1 MGHKWIYSNGY
12 LINNYSKNY
21 LKTKHMR
28 KQINEIVKIVAES
41 LPKKIKVLEIGS
53 LIVEGQEHLS
63 VRKYFPEAE
72 YIGVDMQQGNGVDV
86 VTDCI
91 DYCYGYYQSGKE
103 FDLILCLD
111 MLEHAKEPF
120 EVLNSTIY
128 ALKLN
133 GVLLVTSVFNF
144 PIHEYPNDYW
154 RFTPECFKMLLGNN
168 SRVYK
173 IGSDLMPHTVI
184 GIQYPEN
191 MYLNIN
197 TEINKYCKEETE
209 KELSWQ
215 NIVDYF
221 SPKFIRLYMKIK
233 MKIKNL

>member
-1 MGHKWIYSNGY
+1 
-12 LINNYSKNY
+12 
-21 LKTKHMR
+21 MR
-28 KQINEIVKIVAES
+28 KQVNEIVKIVAES
-41 LPKKIKVLEIGS
+41 LPKEIKVLEIGS

-86 VTDCI
+86 VEDCV
-91 DYCYGYYQSGKE
+91 DYCYRYYQSGEE

-111 MLEHAKEPF
+111 MLEHTKEPY
-120 EVLNSTIY
+120 VIIDMVKY
-128 ALKLN
+128 ALKPD

-144 PIHEYPNDYW
+144 HIHEYPNDYW
-154 RFTPECFKMLLGNN
+154 RFTPECFKMLLGNDC
-168 SRVYK
+168 RVYK

-197 TEINKYCKEETE
+197 TEINKYCKEQTE
-209 KELSWQ
+209 KELRWQ

-221 SPKFIRLYMKIK
+221 PPHFIRLYMKLK
-233 MKIKNL
+233 MKIKSYEKYLF

>member
-1 MGHKWIYSNGY
+1 
-12 LINNYSKNY
+12 
-21 LKTKHMR
+21 MR
-28 KQINEIVKIVAES
+28 KQVNEIVRIVSES

-86 VTDCI
+86 VADCI

-120 EVLNSTIY
+120 EVINSTIY

-144 PIHEYPNDYW
+144 KIHEYPNDYW
-154 RFTPECFKMLLGNN
+154 RFTPECFKMLLGYN

-173 IGSDLMPHTVI
+173 IGSELNPNTI
-184 GIQYPEN
+184 CGI
-191 MYLNIN
+191 MYGERSLLNIN
-197 TEINKYCKEETE
+197 TELRTYCEKETE
-209 KELSWQ
+209 KKLQWQ
-215 NIVDYF
+215 NVVDWF
-221 SPKFIRLYMKIK
+221 PPKFMRWYMKVK

>member
-1 MGHKWIYSNGY
+1 
-12 LINNYSKNY
+12 
-21 LKTKHMR
+21 MR
-28 KQINEIVKIVAES
+28 KQVNEIVKMVADS

-72 YIGVDMQQGNGVDV
+72 YIGVDMQQGNGVDIV
-86 VTDCI
+86 ADCI
-91 DYCYGYYQSGKE
+91 DYCYNYYQSDNYYQSGKA

-120 EVLNSTIY
+120 EVINSTIY
-128 ALKLN
+128 ALKPD

-154 RFTPECFKMLLGNN
+154 RFTPECFKMLLGNDC
-168 SRVYK
+168 RVYK
-173 IGSDLMPHTVI
+173 IGSELMPHTVV

-191 MYLNIN
+191 MFLNIN
-197 TEINKYCKEETE
+197 TEINKYCKEQTE
-209 KELSWQ
+209 KELKWK
-215 NIVDYF
+215 NIVDWF
-221 SPKFIRLYMKIK
+221 PPHFIRFYMKVK
-233 MKIKNL
+233 MKLKNL

>member
-1 MGHKWIYSNGY
+1 
-12 LINNYSKNY
+12 
-21 LKTKHMR
+21 MR
-28 KQINEIVKIVAES
+28 KQVNEIVRIVSES

-53 LIVEGQEHLS
+53 LIVPGQEHLS
-63 VRKYFPEAE
+63 VRKLFPEAE
-72 YIGVDMQQGNGVDV
+72 YVGVDMQQGNGVDV
-86 VTDCI
+86 VEDFI
-91 DYCYGYYQSGKE
+91 DFANKCDSEKHDGICYRYDHENEY
-103 FDLILCLD
+103 DLILCLD

-120 EVLNSTIY
+120 EVIES
-128 ALKLN
+128 AKQCLKGN

-154 RFTPECFKMLLGNN
+154 RFTPECFKMLLRNDC
-168 SRVYK
+168 RVYK
-173 IGSDLMPHTVI
+173 IGSDLMPHTII

-209 KELSWQ
+209 KELRWK

-221 SPKFIRLYMKIK
+221 PPNFIRWYMKVK

>member
-1 MGHKWIYSNGY
+1 
-12 LINNYSKNY
+12 
-21 LKTKHMR
+21 MR
-28 KQINEIVKIVAES
+28 KQVNEIVRIVADS

-86 VTDCI
+86 VADFI
-91 DYCYGYYQSGKE
+91 DFSENFNGTSYYYKHE
-103 FDLILCLD
+103 EEYDLILCLD

-120 EVLNSTIY
+120 EIIES
-128 ALKLN
+128 AKQCLKPN

-144 PIHEYPNDYW
+144 KIHEYPNDYW

-173 IGSDLMPHTVI
+173 IGSELNPHTI
-184 GIQYPEN
+184 CGI
-191 MYLNIN
+191 MYGERSLLNIN
-197 TEINKYCKEETE
+197 TEINKYCKEQTE
-209 KELSWQ
+209 KELKWK
-215 NIVDYF
+215 NIVDWF
-221 SPKFIRLYMKIK
+221 PPHFIRFYMKVK
-233 MKIKNL
+233 MKLKNL

>member
-1 MGHKWIYSNGY
+1 
-12 LINNYSKNY
+12 
-21 LKTKHMR
+21 MR
-28 KQINEIVKIVAES
+28 KQVNEIVRIVADS

-53 LIVEGQEHLS
+53 LIVPGQENLS
-63 VRKYFPEAE
+63 VRKYFPDAE

-86 VTDCI
+86 VADCI

-197 TEINKYCKEETE
+197 TEINKYCKEQTE
-209 KELSWQ
+209 KELQWQ
-215 NIVDYF
+215 NIIDYF
-221 SPKFIRLYMKIK
+221 PPKFIRLYMKLK
-233 MKIKNL
+233 MKIKKFITNKHIHL

>member
-1 MGHKWIYSNGY
+1 
-12 LINNYSKNY
+12 
-21 LKTKHMR
+21 MR
-28 KQINEIVKIVAES
+28 KQVNEIVKIVAES

-63 VRKYFPEAE
+63 VRKLFPEAE
-72 YIGVDMQQGNGVDV
+72 YIGVDMQKGNGVDV
-86 VTDCI
+86 VEDFI
-91 DYCYGYYQSGKE
+91 DFANKCDNEKHDGLNYRYDQEEEY
-103 FDLILCLD
+103 DLILCLD

-120 EVLNSTIY
+120 EIIES
-128 ALKLN
+128 AKQCLKGN

-144 PIHEYPNDYW
+144 KIHEYPNDYW

-173 IGSDLMPHTVI
+173 IGSELMPHTII
-184 GIQYPEN
+184 GLQYPEN
-191 MYLNIN
+191 MFLNLN
-197 TEINKYCKEETE
+197 TEINKYCEEQTE
-209 KELSWQ
+209 KELRWK

-221 SPKFIRLYMKIK
+221 PPNFIRWYMKVK

>member
-1 MGHKWIYSNGY
+1 MK
-12 LINNYSKNY
+12 
-21 LKTKHMR
+21 
-28 KQINEIVKIVAES
+28 KQVNEIVRIVAES

-63 VRKYFPEAE
+63 VRKLFPEAE
-72 YIGVDMQQGNGVDV
+72 YIGVDMRQGNGVDIV
-86 VTDCI
+86 EDFI
-91 DYCYGYYQSGKE
+91 DFANKCDNEKHDGLNYRYDNEQE
-103 FDLILCLD
+103 FDLILCLE

-120 EVLNSTIY
+120 QIIES
-128 ALKLN
+128 AKQCLKPN

-144 PIHEYPNDYW
+144 KIHEYPNDYW
-154 RFTPECFKMLLGNN
+154 RFTPECFKMLLKNN

-173 IGSDLMPHTVI
+173 IGNYLMPHTVI

-191 MYLNIN
+191 MYLNLN
-197 TEINKYCKEETE
+197 TEINKYCEEQTE

-221 SPKFIRLYMKIK
+221 PPKFIRLYMKLK

>member
-1 MGHKWIYSNGY
+1 
-12 LINNYSKNY
+12 
-21 LKTKHMR
+21 MR
-28 KQINEIVKIVAES
+28 KQVSEIVRIVAES

-53 LIVEGQEHLS
+53 LIVEGQEHLL

-72 YIGVDMQQGNGVDV
+72 YIGVDMQQGNGVDIV
-86 VTDCI
+86 ADCI
-91 DYCYGYYQSGKE
+91 DYCYNYYQSGSE
-103 FDLILCLD
+103 VFDLILCLD

-120 EVLNSTIY
+120 EVIES
-128 ALKLN
+128 AKQCLKPN
-133 GVLLVTSVFNF
+133 GVLLVTSHFNF
-144 PIHEYPNDYW
+144 KIHEYPNDYW

-173 IGSDLMPHTVI
+173 IGSELMPHTII

-197 TEINKYCKEETE
+197 TEINKYCEEQTE
-209 KELSWQ
+209 KELRWK

-221 SPKFIRLYMKIK
+221 PPHFIRWYMKVK

>member
-1 MGHKWIYSNGY
+1 
-12 LINNYSKNY
+12 
-21 LKTKHMR
+21 MR
-28 KQINEIVKIVAES
+28 KQVYEIVKIVAES

-53 LIVEGQEHLS
+53 LIVEEQEHLS

-72 YIGVDMQQGNGVDV
+72 YVGVDIQQGNGVDV
-86 VTDCI
+86 VDDCADMI
-91 DYCYGYYQSGKE
+91 DDCVDRLDNCIEYCYKQENNSRFY
-103 FDLILCLD
+103 LILYLD
-111 MLEHAKEPF
+111 MLEHTKEPYA
-120 EVLNSTIY
+120 IIDMAKY
-128 ALKLN
+128 ALKSD

-144 PIHEYPNDYW
+144 HIHEYPNDYW
-154 RFTPECFKMLLGNN
+154 RFTPKCFKMLLGYK

-197 TEINKYCKEETE
+197 TEINKYCKEQTE

-221 SPKFIRLYMKIK
+221 PPKFIKFYMKLK
-233 MKIKNL
+233 MKIKWKQHTKY

>member
-1 MGHKWIYSNGY
+1 
-12 LINNYSKNY
+12 
-21 LKTKHMR
+21 MR
-28 KQINEIVKIVAES
+28 KQVNEIVRIVANS

-86 VTDCI
+86 VADCI

-144 PIHEYPNDYW
+144 KIHEYPNDYW
-154 RFTPECFKMLLGNN
+154 RFTPESFKMLLGNN

-173 IGSDLMPHTVI
+173 IGSDLMPHTVV
-184 GIQYPEN
+184 GISY
-191 MYLNIN
+191 
-197 TEINKYCKEETE
+197 NKVPFSLLFVIIDHYCKEETK
-209 KELSWQ
+209 KELRWK
-215 NIVDYF
+215 NIIDYF
-221 SPKFIRLYMKIK
+221 PPNFIRWYMKVK

>member
-1 MGHKWIYSNGY
+1 
-12 LINNYSKNY
+12 
-21 LKTKHMR
+21 MR
-28 KQINEIVKIVAES
+28 KQVYEIVKIVAES

-53 LIVEGQEHLS
+53 LIVEEQEHLS

-72 YIGVDMQQGNGVDV
+72 YVGVDMQQGNGVDV
-86 VTDCI
+86 VADCI
-91 DYCYGYYQSGKE
+91 DYCYDYYQSEEE

-120 EVLNSTIY
+120 EVIES
-128 ALKLN
+128 AKKRLKPN

-173 IGSDLMPHTVI
+173 IGSELMPHTVI

-197 TEINKYCKEETE
+197 TEINKYCKDQTE
-209 KELSWQ
+209 KELRWK

-221 SPKFIRLYMKIK
+221 PPNFIRWYVKTLNI
-233 MKIKNL
+233 L

>member
-1 MGHKWIYSNGY
+1 
-12 LINNYSKNY
+12 
-21 LKTKHMR
+21 MR
-28 KQINEIVKIVAES
+28 KQVNEIVKIVAES

-53 LIVEGQEHLS
+53 LIVDGQEHLS
-63 VRKYFPEAE
+63 VRKLFPEAE
-72 YIGVDMQQGNGVDV
+72 YIGVDMQKGNGVDV
-86 VTDCI
+86 VEDFI
-91 DYCYGYYQSGKE
+91 DFANKCDNEKHDGLNYRYDNEQE

-120 EVLNSTIY
+120 EVIES
-128 ALKLN
+128 AKQCLKGN

-154 RFTPECFKMLLGNN
+154 RFTPECFKMLLRNDC
-168 SRVYK
+168 RVYK
-173 IGSDLMPHTVI
+173 IGSELMPHTII

-197 TEINKYCKEETE
+197 TEINKYCKRQTE
-209 KELSWQ
+209 KELRWQ

-221 SPKFIRLYMKIK
+221 PPKFIKFYMKLK
-233 MKIKNL
+233 MKIKWKQHTKY